1 MANIMNEGLHHILK
15 RCLSKNLSFVTFRL
29 PQQDDSTT
37 YIQNNNKVVRGR
49 AIHDLSEET
58 GFIMA
63 PFDTRNGH
71 PYLMIRPDLVVDSK
85 QISRSVLRKVEEME
99 MGPSVIW
106 KDPDPVVIGKERYME
121 QVNEIRSSIS
131 NGAFQKAVLS
141 RIQVIH
147 GNYMDLVPKLFQALC
162 RKHPNAFVYIFKSED
177 EFWMGASPEP
187 LLRLRENRVSTVSL
201 AGTRSFAER
210 HMNIER
216 WTVKEVLEQEYVTRY
231 IHDVLHSFGIRDYKV
246 SSPYVKKAGN
256 LVHLRTDFSVDFKL
270 INGRLWELV
279 EALHPTPAVAGQPKE
294 DAIRFIKE
302 LEPHD
307 REYYTG
313 FLGTV
318 TKDSEIDLFVNLR
331 CMKISP
337 KYLSLFVGG
346 GITLD
351 SDPADEWEET
361 RLKAESLLKI
371 LRTYIKN
378 IDPDNEASSTYH

>member
-1 MANIMNEGLHHILK
+1 MNEGLHHILNL
-15 RCLSKNLSFVTFRL
+15 CLSKNLSFVTFRL
-29 PQQDDSTT
+29 PQQDHSTT
-37 YIQNNNKVVRGR
+37 YIQNNDAVKRGR

-71 PYLMIRPDLVVDSK
+71 PYLMIRPDLVVDSN
-85 QISRSVLRKVEEME
+85 QLGRSVLRQLEEME
-99 MGPSVIW
+99 EGPSVLW
-106 KDPDPVVIGKERYME
+106 KDPDPVVIGKDRYME

-141 RIQVIH
+141 RIQVIK
-147 GNYMDLVPKLFQALC
+147 GNYMDLVPKLFFALC
-162 RKHPNAFVYIFKSED
+162 RRHPNAFVYIFKSEE

-201 AGTRSFAER
+201 AGTRSFAEK
-210 HMNIER
+210 HMNIEK

-256 LVHLRTDFSVDFKL
+256 LVHLRTDFSVDFKR

-331 CMKISP
+331 CMKITP

-378 IDPDNEASSTYH
+378 IDPINEASSTYR

>member
-1 MANIMNEGLHHILK
+1 MNEGLHHIQHL
-15 RCLSKNLSFVTFRL
+15 CLSKNLSFVTFRL
-29 PQQDDSTT
+29 PQQDHSTT
-37 YIQNNNKVVRGR
+37 YIQTTHSKVR
-49 AIHDLSEET
+49 ASDVHVLSEET

-71 PYLMIRPDLVVDSK
+71 PYLMIPPDLVMESNQV
-85 QISRSVLRKVEEME
+85 SRSLIRQVEEME
-99 MGPSVIW
+99 NGPAVSW
-106 KDPDPVVIGKERYME
+106 NDPEPFVTGEERYME

-141 RIQVIH
+141 RIRVIR
-147 GNYMDLVPKLFQALC
+147 GNYFSMAPKLFQAMC
-162 RKHPNAFVYIFKSED
+162 RKHPNAFVYLFKSED
-177 EFWMGASPEP
+177 ECWMGASPEP

-201 AGTRSFAER
+201 AGTRPFAEK
-210 HMNIER
+210 HMNIEK

-231 IHDVLHSFGIRDYKV
+231 IHDVFHSFGIRDYRV

-256 LVHLRTDFSVDFKL
+256 LLHLRTDFSL
-270 INGRLWELV
+270 SLQMISGRLWELV
-279 EALHPTPAVAGQPKE
+279 EALHPTPAVAGQPKDE
-294 DAIRFIKE
+294 AIRYIKE

-313 FLGTV
+313 FLGPV
-318 TKDSEIDLFVNLR
+318 TKDREMDLFVNLR
-331 CMKISP
+331 CMKVTP
-337 KYLSLFVGG
+337 EFLALYVGG

-361 RLKAESLLKI
+361 RLKAESLLQI

-378 IDPDNEASSTYH
+378 IELHHEAPSTHH